1 MGEHLRRLWALFWIV
16 TEHPVHEAD
25 GLRRCPRYY
34 ILQVN
39 FGMLG
44 HVEKL
49 AVGEPPRIRPIIDI
63 RFPQDHRNFMELVHF
78 GRARKKGFEG
88 VQLSHDAP

>member
-1 MGEHLRRLWALFWIV
+1 MSEHLRGLRSLLWIV
-16 TEHPVHEAD
+16 TEHPFHEAD
-25 GLRRCPRYY
+25 GLRRCPRYH

-49 AVGEPPRIRPIIDI
+49 AVGEPPRIRPVINI
-63 RFPQDHRNFMELVHF
+63 RL
-78 GRARKKGFEG
+78 A
-88 VQLSHDAP
+88 